1 MDDHAHSP
9 DPTVTAGHL
18 VEVGDGVVAWMQPDG
33 TWWLNNAGAVTGP
46 DGTLVV
52 DTCATEAR
60 TRRFLDALAEA
71 TDGAP
76 LRYAVNTH
84 EHGDHTYGNSLLPED
99 TVLIGHP
106 AMREHL
112 LRDPLL
118 DRGAVHWAPVPDWGG
133 VTRRVPAVTVG
144 SELTLYLGGR
154 RIDVIHPDGP
164 AHTSGDLVVWLPEE
178 RVLFAGDLLF
188 VGLTPL
194 VFGGSVEGALR
205 SLEWLAA
212 FGPDTVVPGHGPVTS
227 AAELPAV
234 LADHERYYRFVLGLA
249 SAGRSE
255 GIGPLE
261 VARSADLGP
270 FADWPD
276 AERLVLNLHR
286 AYAEADGVPL
296 NMVAALDDAVAWNRG
311 PLTTHVCCDA

>member
-1 MDDHAHSP
+1 
-9 DPTVTAGHL
+9 
-18 VEVGDGVVAWMQPDG
+18 
-33 TWWLNNAGAVTGP
+33 
-46 DGTLVV
+46 
-52 DTCATEAR
+52 
-60 TRRFLDALAEA
+60 
-71 TDGAP
+71 
-76 LRYAVNTH
+76 
-84 EHGDHTYGNSLLPED
+84 
-99 TVLIGHP
+99 
-106 AMREHL
+106 
-112 LRDPLL
+112 
-118 DRGAVHWAPVPDWGG
+118 
-133 VTRRVPAVTVG
+133 
-144 SELTLYLGGR
+144 
-154 RIDVIHPDGP
+154 
-164 AHTSGDLVVWLPEE
+164 
-178 RVLFAGDLLF
+178 VLFAGDLLF